1 MNNLFW
7 LKFISLSGALAVMF
21 GAFAA
26 HSLDDSLSDTHMATF
41 RTAVLYHFLH
51 TLALLAVICLPVS
64 LVKPHFQSLIAVSFA
79 AGILV
84 FCGSLYALVL
94 LDLPAMGMIT
104 PVGGVAFILGWI
116 LLFFA
121 ARRPE

>member
-7 LKFISLSGALAVMF
+7 LKFISLSGALAVML

-26 HSLDDSLSDTHMATF
+26 HGLDDSLSDTYMATF

-51 TLALLAVICLPVS
+51 TLALLAVICLPVN
-64 LVKPHFQSLIAVSFA
+64 LVKSHLRPLIAVSFA
-79 AGILV
+79 AGIVV

-94 LDLPAMGMIT
+94 LDVPAMGMIT
-104 PVGGVAFILGWI
+104 PLGGVAFIVGWL